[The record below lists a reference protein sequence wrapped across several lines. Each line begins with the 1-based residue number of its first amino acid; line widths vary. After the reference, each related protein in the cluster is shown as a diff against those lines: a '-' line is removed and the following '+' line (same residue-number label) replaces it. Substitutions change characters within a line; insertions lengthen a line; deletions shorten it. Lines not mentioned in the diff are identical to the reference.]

1 VVQRYFVEY
10 CNGLIDMIDMEKST
24 FLVKP
29 DIKTTTWQQDSWMG
43 IDSAAEG
50 QPKSAFSANR

>member
-10 CNGLIDMIDMEKST
+10 CNGLIDMEKST

-29 DIKTTTWQQDSWMG
+29 DIMTTIYQQDSWMV